1 MGSATKDLYEIRI
14 RPRQNW
20 LAIDLRSIFESR
32 DILYLM
38 IRRDFMVRYQQTILG
53 PIWYLLQPFLTTV
66 VFTIIFSRV
75 GRLPTDGLPPML
87 FYLAGVTIWG
97 YFSQNVTAISNI
109 FVLYREVFESV
120 YFPRIIPP
128 LATTFSNLIA
138 LGVQLIS
145 VIGFIIFF
153 KLRGANITPSVTDG
167 LILVPL
173 LILQTAI
180 LSLGLGLFFASL
192 AAKYRDFVHLITFL
206 MQIWLYAT
214 PVVYPASTLPDHYRW
229 LMIVN
234 PVAPLIENFRGAIL
248 GTSSVTLFETTV
260 SLALT
265 IVILLVGHFFF
276 QRVARTFIDYA

>member
-1 MGSATKDLYEIRI
+1 MGSASKGLYEIRI

-20 LAIDLRSIFESR
+20 LTIDLRSIFESR
-32 DILYLM
+32 DILYM
-38 IRRDFMVRYQQTILG
+38 MVRRDFMVRYRQTILG

-66 VFTIIFSRV
+66 VFTIIFNRV
-75 GRLPTDGLPPML
+75 GHLSTDGLPPML

-97 YFSQNVTAISNI
+97 YFSQNVFATANT
-109 FVLYREVFESV
+109 FVLYAEVFENV

-145 VIGFIIFF
+145 LIGFVVFF
-153 KLRGANITPSVTDG
+153 KLHGAAVTPRVAEG

-173 LILQTAI
+173 LILQTAV
-180 LSLGLGLFFASL
+180 LSLGLGLLFASL
-192 AAKYRDFVHLITFL
+192 TTKYRDFVHLIAFV

-234 PVAPLIENFRGAIL
+234 PVAPIIENFRGAIL
-248 GTSSVTLFETTV
+248 SVSSVTFFETTV
-260 SLALT
+260 SLAFT
-265 IVILLVGHFFF
+265 IVLLLVGNLFF